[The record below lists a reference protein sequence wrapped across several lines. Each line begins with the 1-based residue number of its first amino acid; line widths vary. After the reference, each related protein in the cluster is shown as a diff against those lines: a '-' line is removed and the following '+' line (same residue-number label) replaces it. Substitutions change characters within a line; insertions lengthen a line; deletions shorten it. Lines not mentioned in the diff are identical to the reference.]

1 MPPAPSV
8 RSRAAGARRLAL
20 PLLLSLGAAGAAA
33 AQPARTI
40 TVTLTKQASTYGGG
54 VFDLRVVFSEDVA
67 GLALNDFSATNATVG
82 FLRSATGSAVGD
94 LRAYLVEVTPAASGT
109 ITVKLRGGA
118 AHTPVTSARDSR
130 PATWVWDREG
140 PKVTISGPASIQ
152 QDSDLSFPATDFTVR
167 FDEALGYH
175 LLLTSKVRFEATNG
189 VVLGVTATTANPPVL
204 TVSVRPTAV
213 GTLTLSV
220 PSGGFR
226 DREGNTNA
234 AASKS
239 STVNAYSPPNRP
251 PVITAPSDRSFS
263 QGETITAFDIEVSDP
278 DDDTLTVGVSGLP
291 SGLSYSAATGK
302 VSGTVAAD
310 AAVKDYTATITAND
324 GEASEVSATF
334 TVTVARA
341 NGQPV
346 ITVPADRTYSRGET
360 ISTFAIEVS
369 DPDKDSTTVGVSG
382 LPPGLNWQS
391 AVRWV
396 SGTIGADAAVKD
408 YTVTITANDGIAAE
422 VRATFTIT
430 VKEAATAEPPQPL
443 TSNSAPVITVPD
455 DRAYRRGETITAF
468 DIEVSDPDQ
477 DSVTVEVSGL
487 PSGLAYSASTGKV
500 SGTVAADAAIKDYT
514 ATIAATDKKAG
525 EVNATFTVTVHPA
538 NRAPTITN
546 PGDKSYRQGETIT
559 AFAIAVSD
567 ADSDSPTVGVSGLP
581 TGLSYSAATGKVS
594 GTVAADAAI
603 KDYTATITADDGRAP
618 EVSATFTVTV
628 TRANRAPTITN
639 PGDKSYRQGET
650 ITAFAVAV
658 SDADGDSPTVGVS
671 GLPTGLAYSASTGKV
686 SGTVAADAALK
697 DYTATITADDGRAP
711 EVSATFTVTVRR
723 ANRPPTLT
731 VPEAQTYAQGE
742 TIANESVGATDP
754 DGDTLSLGVTGLPA
768 GLSCSPNAS
777 APAGAAGCS
786 LTGTV
791 AADAEAKNYTATA
804 TANDGGKEVSATF
817 TITVTEIA
825 TAPPAGTP
833 ANAAPVIGAPADRT
847 YIQGE
852 TITAFAIPVSDTD
865 GDTPTVAVTGLPSGL
880 AYTASTGEV
889 SGTVA
894 ADAAVKDYTATIT
907 ANDGKA
913 AEVSATF
920 TVTVTRANREPVVTT
935 PDDLTVAPG
944 ETIGTR
950 SITAAD
956 ADDDPL
962 SLSVTGLPAGL
973 SCSAHAAAG
982 NGSAGCDLTGT
993 VAADATAKDYPVT
1006 ATASDGKAPVSS
1018 TFTIT
1023 VTEPAPPQ
1031 PNHRNSAPAIS
1042 APADRAY
1049 EQGEAI
1055 AAFSIPVTDPDDD
1068 PVTVTVAGLPAG
1080 LAYSAS
1086 SGTVSGVVADDAQAA
1101 AYPVTI
1107 RADDGV
1113 NPAVSA
1119 AFTITI
1125 TAAAGNDPGEPV
1137 ADNSPPVIAAPSD
1150 RTYSR
1155 GESIAAVPISVT
1167 DPDRDRVSVAVS
1179 GLPAGLAYRSGA
1191 VRGVVAEEAEVKPH
1205 RVTISA
1211 EDGVNP
1217 PAAAGFTITVRVSE
1231 RSDGNRPPR
1240 ILAPGNRIF
1249 SPGEAV
1255 SPFFAAVTDDDGD
1268 ALTVTLRGLPRGL
1281 THRTTTH
1288 RTETTVT
1295 DIEFS
1300 GTVTADPG
1308 RYPITIRAADG
1319 VHGPIT
1325 GSFTVTV
1332 LDPGTP
1338 GEGEPRPL
1346 LFSRIRGPDLF
1357 YRVGRTIEP
1366 EVLPSA
1372 SGGVGRI
1379 TYAVTPTLPDGLLF
1393 DGAERELTGT
1403 PTTKQR
1409 QTGYRLTATDEG
1421 GDRATLRFTIT
1432 IVDPPV
1438 VTGLRITSRPQR
1450 GHTYRRDEVVEVA
1463 ADFSDRIEV
1472 EGTPALTL
1480 GVGGRPRAMEFAGA
1494 EAASLRFRYRV
1505 ARRDLDP
1512 NGVSIEAN
1520 ALSVTSGRLTDS
1532 LGTEADLS
1540 HPALPDQPNHRVNG
1554 APEVAFSTKQGP
1566 DLFYRVGRTIE
1577 PEVLPSASG
1586 GVGRITYAVT
1596 PTLPDGLL
1604 FDGAERE
1611 LTGTPTT
1618 KQRQT
1623 GYRLTA
1629 TDEGGD
1635 RATLR
1640 FTITIVDPPVV
1651 TGLRITSRPQR
1662 GHTYRRDE
1670 VVEVAADFSDRIE
1683 VEGTPALTLGVGG
1696 RPRAMEFAGAEA
1708 ASLRFRYRVARRDLD
1723 PNGVSIEANALSV
1736 TSGRLTDSLGT
1747 EADLSHAALPDQP
1760 NHRVN
1765 GAPEG
1770 TLPVLASLRLTSR
1783 PRRDSIYRS
1792 GELIEAEARYRETV
1806 GPEEVPLLALRIG
1819 HEVRQMGLVEHRGAA
1834 FVYRYRVVPV
1844 DHDPD
1849 GVSLAANAVPTGAGW
1864 LAEAFDAAAASVYAV
1879 LPDQPDHRVDGAPQA
1894 VGTLPALRL
1903 TLGAAPARVP
1913 LEGAFRGAAGYTAES
1928 SAPAVAAV
1936 TLEGEAL
1943 VVTPRADGSATVTVT
1958 GRNAGGDS
1966 THSIGVTVVTAGA
1979 EIAVVGGAF
1988 AGLGRSALSSA
1999 AASIGARL
2007 RETGRA
2013 SAVHLAGRPAP
2024 DEAAPFSG
2032 FGTGAAGFVRGLP
2045 GSLSSDSFHSGLGS
2059 VTETAATAG
2068 SDSGSLFEQ
2077 LMAGSAFS
2085 LTGTDL
2091 TEGPTGAPA
2100 EGNAGENGSGR
2111 RWAFWGAGDRQSFE
2125 GGAGSTY
2132 DGAPLTAYLGADLA
2146 IGRVLAGLAWSASRA
2161 ETQYDFHDLGAEA
2174 RGSGDLSTRLLGL
2187 HPYLRWSPDD
2197 RTDFWGIGGVGR
2209 GSAELSRSVTAV
2221 GERADLGLVFGLAG
2235 VRRELASGRRGRL
2248 ALRFDAGAARLSA
2261 EGGGAVLDGMAA
2273 RVFRTRLGVEVSRG
2287 FGAATPFVVVDAL
2300 YDGGDGATGAGVE
2313 IAGGVR
2319 AASAG
2324 GRAGVEARGRI
2335 LALHGESGY
2344 RETGASL
2351 TFRLGPARNEKG
2363 LALDLTPAWGEAPD
2377 DFSVGSG
2384 AGLSSGSRSL
2394 GGPGRGLT
2402 TLAGAA
2408 PETGGSL
2415 GARASYRLG
2424 AAAPFTEI
2432 RWEQSRSRQAR
2443 VGVRL
2448 GRRDGRFGLDLLG
2461 ERQEAR
2467 DRPALFRFGL
2477 FGRVEF

>member
-1 MPPAPSV
+1 MPPAPAV

-20 PLLLSLGAAGAAA
+20 PLVLSLGAAGAAA

-40 TVTLTKQASTYGGG
+40 DVTLTKQASTYGGG
-54 VFDLRVVFSEDVA
+54 VFDLRVVFSEDAV
-67 GLALNDFSATNATVG
+67 GLALNDFSATNASVG
-82 FLRSATGSAVGD
+82 FLRSATGSPVGD

-109 ITVKLRGGA
+109 ITIKLRGGA
-118 AHTPVTSARDSR
+118 ARTPVTSARDSR
-130 PATWVWDREG
+130 AATWVWDREG

-152 QDSDLSFPATDFTVR
+152 QDSDLSFPTTDFTVR
-167 FDEALGYH
+167 FDEALGYT
-175 LLLTSKVRFEATNG
+175 LRLTSRGRFAATNG
-189 VVLGVTATTANPPVL
+189 KVLGVTATTANPPVL
-204 TVSVRPTAV
+204 TVAVRPTAV

-220 PSGGFR
+220 PAGGFR
-226 DREGNTNA
+226 DRTGNTNA

-239 STVNAYSPPNRP
+239 STVSAYVPPNRP
-251 PVITAPSDRSFS
+251 PVVTAPSDKSFS
-263 QGETITAFDIEVSDP
+263 QGETITAFDIEASDP
-278 DDDTLTVGVSGLP
+278 DDDALTVGVTGLP
-291 SGLSYSAATGK
+291 SGLSYSASSGQ

-334 TVTVARA
+334 TVTVTRA

-396 SGTIGADAAVKD
+396 SGTIGAEAAVKD

-477 DSVTVEVSGL
+477 DSVTVGVSGL
-487 PSGLAYSASTGKV
+487 PSGLSYSASTGKV
-500 SGTVAADAAIKDYT
+500 SGTVAADAAIEDYT

-538 NRAPTITN
+538 NRAPTIKN
-546 PGDKSYRQGETIT
+546 PGDQSYRQGEQIT
-559 AFAIAVSD
+559 AFAIEVSD

-581 TGLSYSAATGKVS
+581 TGLSYSASSGKVS

-618 EVSATFTVTV
+618 VVSATFTVTVTRANRAPTITDPGDKSYRQGEQITAFAIEVSDADSDSPTVGVSGLPTGLSYSASSGKVSGTVAADAAIKDYTATITADDSRAPEVSATFTVTV
-628 TRANRAPTITN
+628 TRANRAPTITG
-639 PGDKSYRQGET
+639 PGNKSYRQGEQ
-650 ITAFAVAV
+650 ITTFAIAV
-658 SDADGDSPTVGVS
+658 SDADSDSPTVGVS
-671 GLPTGLAYSASTGKV
+671 GLPSGLSYSASTGKV

-711 EVSATFTVTVRR
+711 EVSATFTVTVTRANRAPTITGPGDKSYRQGETITAFAIEVSDADSDSPTVGVSGLPTGLSYSASSGKVSGTVAADAAIKDYTATITADDGRAPEVSATFTVTVTR

-777 APAGAAGCS
+777 APAGTAGCS

-791 AADAEAKNYTATA
+791 AADAEAKNYTAAA

-817 TITVTEIA
+817 TITVTETA

-833 ANAAPVIGAPADRT
+833 SNVSPVISAPADRT
-847 YIQGE
+847 YTQGE
-852 TITAFAIPVSDTD
+852 TITAFAISVSDND

-880 AYTASTGEV
+880 AYTASTGQV

-920 TVTVTRANREPVVTT
+920 TITVARANREPVVTT
-935 PDDLTVAPG
+935 PGDLTVAPG
-944 ETIGTR
+944 ETIRTR

-973 SCSAHAAAG
+973 ACSAHPSPG
-982 NGSAGCDLTGT
+982 NGSAGCDLKGT
-993 VAADATAKDYPVT
+993 VAADAEAKDYGVT
-1006 ATASDGKAPVSS
+1006 ATVADGKATVGR

-1031 PNHRNSAPAIS
+1031 PNHRNSAPAIA

-1086 SGTVSGVVADDAQAA
+1086 GGTVSGVVADDAQAA

-1113 NPAVSA
+1113 NAAVSA

-1137 ADNSPPVIAAPSD
+1137 AGNSPPVIAAPSD
-1150 RTYSR
+1150 RIYSR
-1155 GESIAAVPISVT
+1155 GQTIAALPISVT
-1167 DPDRDRVSVAVS
+1167 DPDRDRVAVAVS

-1191 VRGVVAEEAEVKPH
+1191 VRGVVAEDAEVKAH

-1217 PAAAGFTITVRVSE
+1217 PAAAGFTITVHTSE
-1231 RSDGNRPPR
+1231 RSDGNRPPQV
-1240 ILAPGNRIF
+1240 LAPGDRTF
-1249 SPGEAV
+1249 SAGESV
-1255 SPFFAAVTDDDGD
+1255 SAFYAAVTDDDGD
-1268 ALTVTLRGLPRGL
+1268 ALAVTLRGLPRGL

-1308 RYPITIRAADG
+1308 RYPVTIRAADG

-1332 LDPGTP
+1332 REPGKP
-1338 GEGEPRPL
+1338 GDGEPRPL
-1346 LFSRIRGPDLF
+1346 LFSRIRGPDLL
-1357 YRVGRTIEP
+1357 YRVGRRIEP
-1366 EVLPSA
+1366 EVLPQA
-1372 SGGVGRI
+1372 TGGVGLV

-1409 QTGYRLTATDEG
+1409 QTGYRLTATDEA

-1438 VTGLRITSRPQR
+1438 VTALRITSRPQR

-1480 GVGGRPRAMEFAGA
+1480 GVGGRPRTMEFAGA

-1520 ALSVTSGRLTDS
+1520 ALSLASGRLTDS

-1540 HPALPDQPNHRVNG
+1540 HDALPDQP
-1554 APEVAFSTKQGP
+1554 A
-1566 DLFYRVGRTIE
+1566 
-1577 PEVLPSASG
+1577 
-1586 GVGRITYAVT
+1586 
-1596 PTLPDGLL
+1596 
-1604 FDGAERE
+1604 
-1611 LTGTPTT
+1611 
-1618 KQRQT
+1618 
-1623 GYRLTA
+1623 
-1629 TDEGGD
+1629 
-1635 RATLR
+1635 
-1640 FTITIVDPPVV
+1640 
-1651 TGLRITSRPQR
+1651 
-1662 GHTYRRDE
+1662 
-1670 VVEVAADFSDRIE
+1670 
-1683 VEGTPALTLGVGG
+1683 
-1696 RPRAMEFAGAEA
+1696 
-1708 ASLRFRYRVARRDLD
+1708 
-1723 PNGVSIEANALSV
+1723 
-1736 TSGRLTDSLGT
+1736 
-1747 EADLSHAALPDQP
+1747 
-1760 NHRVN
+1760 HRVN

-1770 TLPVLASLRLTSR
+1770 SLPVLASLKITSR
-1783 PRRDSIYRS
+1783 PRRDRIYRS
-1792 GELIEAEARYRETV
+1792 GELIEAEARYREAV
-1806 GPEEVPLLALRIG
+1806 GPDEVPLLALRIG
-1819 HEVRQMGLVEHRGAA
+1819 RDVRQMSLVEHRDST

-1844 DHDPD
+1844 DHDPN

-1966 THSIGVTVVTAGA
+1966 THSFGVTVVTADA

-2007 RETGRA
+2007 RETGGA

-2024 DEAAPFSG
+2024 DEAASLSG
-2032 FGTGAAGFVRGLP
+2032 FGTGAAGFARRLP
-2045 GSLSSDSFHSGLGS
+2045 DSFSSDSFSSGPGPG
-2059 VTETAATAG
+2059 TETAATAG

-2091 TEGPTGAPA
+2091 TGTDLTGGMTGDPTGAPA
-2100 EGNAGENGSGR
+2100 DGSAGENGSGR
-2111 RWAFWGAGDRQSFE
+2111 RWTFWGAGDRQSFE

-2146 IGRVLAGLAWSASRA
+2146 VGRVLAGLAWSASRA
-2161 ETQYDFHDLGAEA
+2161 ETQYDFHDTGADA

-2187 HPYLRWSPDD
+2187 HPYLRWSPDE

-2209 GSAELSRSVTAV
+2209 GSAELSRSVTAA
-2221 GERADLGLVFGLAG
+2221 GEQADLGLVFGLAG

-2273 RVFRTRLGVEVSRG
+2273 RVFRTRLGVEVSRS

-2313 IAGGVR
+2313 IAGGLR

-2324 GRAGVEARGRI
+2324 GRAGIEARGRV

-2402 TLAGAA
+2402 TMAGAA

-2443 VGVRL
+2443 VGLRL

>member
-8 RSRAAGARRLAL
+8 RSRTAGARRLAL
-20 PLLLSLGAAGAAA
+20 PLVLSLGAAGAAA

-40 TVTLTKQASTYGGG
+40 TVTLTKQASTQGGG
-54 VFDLRVVFSEDVA
+54 VFDLRVVFSEDVV

-82 FLRSATGSAVGD
+82 FLRSATGSPVGD
-94 LRAYLVEVTPAASGT
+94 LRSYLVEVTPAASGT
-109 ITVKLRGGA
+109 ITIRLRGGA
-118 AHTPVTSARDSR
+118 ARTPVTSARDSR

-140 PKVTISGPASIQ
+140 PKVTLSGPASIQ
-152 QDSDLSFPATDFTVR
+152 QESDLSFPSADFTVR
-167 FDEALGYH
+167 FDEALGH
-175 LLLTSKVRFEATNG
+175 NLLLTSKIRFEATNG
-189 VVLGVTATTANPPVL
+189 AVLGVTATTSNPPVL
-204 TVSVRPTAV
+204 TVAVRPTAV

-220 PSGGFR
+220 PAGGFR

-234 AASKS
+234 AASRS
-239 STVNAYSPPNRP
+239 STVNAYEPPNRP
-251 PVITAPSDRSFS
+251 PVVTAPSDKSFS
-263 QGETITAFDIEVSDP
+263 QGETITAFDIEASDP

-291 SGLSYSAATGK
+291 SGLTYSAATGQ

-346 ITVPADRTYSRGET
+346 IAVPADRAYSRGET

-382 LPPGLNWQS
+382 LPPGLAWQS
-391 AVRWV
+391 SVRWV
-396 SGTIGADAAVKD
+396 SGTIGAEAAVKD

-443 TSNSAPVITVPD
+443 TSNSAPVITVPA
-455 DRAYRRGETITAF
+455 DRTYRRGETITAF
-468 DIEVSDPDQ
+468 AIEVSDADEDP
-477 DSVTVEVSGL
+477 VTVGVSGL
-487 PSGLAYSASTGKV
+487 PSGLAYSAATGKV

-525 EVNATFTVTVHPA
+525 EVNATFTVTVDPA

-546 PGDKSYRQGETIT
+546 PGDRSYRQGEQIT
-559 AFAIAVSD
+559 AFAIEVSD

-581 TGLSYSAATGKVS
+581 TGLAYSASTGKVS
-594 GTVAADAAI
+594 GTVAADAAL

-639 PGDKSYRQGET
+639 PGDKSYRQGEQ
-650 ITAFAVAV
+650 ITAFAIEV
-658 SDADGDSPTVGVS
+658 SDADSDSPTVGVSGLPTGLAYSASTGKVSGTVAADAALKDYTATITADDGRAPEVSATFTVTVTRANRAPTITNPGDKSYRQGEQITAFAIEVSDADSDSPTVGVS

-723 ANRPPTLT
+723 ANRPPALT
-731 VPEAQTYAQGE
+731 VPAAQSYAQGE
-742 TIANESVGATDP
+742 TIANESVSATDP

-777 APAGAAGCS
+777 APAGTAGCS

-791 AADAEAKNYTATA
+791 AADAEAKDYTATA

-817 TITVTEIA
+817 TITVTATA
-825 TAPPAGTP
+825 TAPPAETP
-833 ANAAPVIGAPADRT
+833 SNAAPVISAPADRAYT
-847 YIQGE
+847 QGE
-852 TITAFAIPVSDTD
+852 TITAFAISVSDTD
-865 GDTPTVAVTGLPSGL
+865 GDTPTIAVTGLPSGL
-880 AYTASTGEV
+880 AYTASTGQV

-894 ADAAVKDYTATIT
+894 ADAAVQDYTATIT

-920 TVTVTRANREPVVTT
+920 TITVTRANREPVVTT
-935 PDDLTVAPG
+935 PGDLTLAPG

-950 SITAAD
+950 SITATD
-956 ADDDPL
+956 ADDDPI
-962 SLSVTGLPAGL
+962 SLSVSGLPAGL
-973 SCSAHAAAG
+973 SCSANPSPG

-1006 ATASDGKAPVSS
+1006 ATASDGKATVAS

-1031 PNHRNSAPAIS
+1031 PNHRNSAPAIA

-1055 AAFSIPVTDPDDD
+1055 AAFSIRVTDPDDD

-1125 TAAAGNDPGEPV
+1125 TAAGNDPGEPV
-1137 ADNSPPVIAAPSD
+1137 GGNSPPVIAAPSD

-1155 GESIAAVPISVT
+1155 GESIAALPISVT
-1167 DPDRDRVSVAVS
+1167 DPDRDRVAVAVS

-1240 ILAPGNRIF
+1240 ILTPENRIF

-1281 THRTTTH
+1281 THRTETE
-1288 RTETTVT
+1288 RTMTGGAERTVT

-1300 GTVTADPG
+1300 GAVTADPG
-1308 RYPITIRAADG
+1308 RYPVTIRAADG

-1332 LDPGTP
+1332 IEPGEP

-1393 DGAERELTGT
+1393 DGVERELTGT

-1512 NGVSIEAN
+1512 NGVSIE
-1520 ALSVTSGRLTDS
+1520 S
-1532 LGTEADLS
+1532 
-1540 HPALPDQPNHRVNG
+1540 
-1554 APEVAFSTKQGP
+1554 
-1566 DLFYRVGRTIE
+1566 
-1577 PEVLPSASG
+1577 
-1586 GVGRITYAVT
+1586 
-1596 PTLPDGLL
+1596 
-1604 FDGAERE
+1604 
-1611 LTGTPTT
+1611 
-1618 KQRQT
+1618 
-1623 GYRLTA
+1623 
-1629 TDEGGD
+1629 
-1635 RATLR
+1635 
-1640 FTITIVDPPVV
+1640 
-1651 TGLRITSRPQR
+1651 
-1662 GHTYRRDE
+1662 
-1670 VVEVAADFSDRIE
+1670 
-1683 VEGTPALTLGVGG
+1683 
-1696 RPRAMEFAGAEA
+1696 
-1708 ASLRFRYRVARRDLD
+1708 
-1723 PNGVSIEANALSV
+1723 NALSV

-1770 TLPVLASLRLTSR
+1770 SLPVLASLRLTSR

-1819 HEVRQMGLVEHRGAA
+1819 NEVRQMGLVEHRGAA

-1913 LEGAFRGAAGYTAES
+1913 LRDAFRGAAGYAVES

-1966 THSIGVTVVTAGA
+1966 THSFGVTVVTAEA

-1999 AASIGARL
+1999 AASIGTRL
-2007 RETGRA
+2007 SGTGSA

-2024 DEAAPFSG
+2024 DEAASFSG
-2032 FGTGAAGFVRGLP
+2032 FSTGAGP
-2045 GSLSSDSFHSGLGS
+2045 GSADSFRSEAFSSPLGGAFAGGRDG
-2059 VTETAATAG
+2059 AATAG

-2100 EGNAGENGSGR
+2100 EGSAGENGSGR
-2111 RWAFWGAGDRQSFE
+2111 RWTFWGAGDRQSFE

-2146 IGRVLAGLAWSASRA
+2146 VGRVLAGLAWSASRA
-2161 ETQYDFHDLGAEA
+2161 ETRYDFHDLGAEA

-2187 HPYLRWSPDD
+2187 HPYLRWSPDE

-2209 GSAELSRSVTAV
+2209 GSAKLSRSVTAV
-2221 GERADLGLVFGLAG
+2221 GEQADLGLVFGLAG
-2235 VRRELASGRRGRL
+2235 VRRELASGRRGQL

-2273 RVFRTRLGVEVSRG
+2273 RVFRTRLGVEVSRS

-2313 IAGGVR
+2313 IAGGLR

-2351 TFRLGPARNEKG
+2351 TVRLGPARNEKG

-2384 AGLSSGSRSL
+2384 AGFSSGSRSL

-2402 TLAGAA
+2402 TLAAGA

-2424 AAAPFTEI
+2424 AAAPFTEV

-2443 VGVRL
+2443 VGLRL

-2461 ERQEAR
+2461 EREEAR

-2477 FGRVEF
+2477 LGRVEF

>member
-1 MPPAPSV
+1 MSRAPSD
-8 RSRAAGARRLAL
+8 RSGDAGARRLAL

-40 TVTLTKQASTYGGG
+40 GVTLTKQASTYGGG

-67 GLALNDFSATNATVG
+67 GLALNDFSATNAQVG
-82 FLRSATGSAVGD
+82 FLRSATGNPVGD
-94 LRAYLVEVTPAASGT
+94 LRAYLVEITPAATGT

-118 AHTPVTSARDSR
+118 ARTPVTSARDSR

-140 PKVTISGPASIQ
+140 PKVTLSGPASIQ
-152 QDSDLSFPATDFTVR
+152 QESDLSFPSTDFTVR
-167 FDEALGYH
+167 FDEALGH
-175 LLLTSKVRFEATNG
+175 NLLLTSKARFEATNG
-189 VVLGVTATTANPPVL
+189 AVLGVTATTANPPVL
-204 TVSVRPTAV
+204 TVAVRPTAV
-213 GTLTLSV
+213 GTLTLSA
-220 PSGGFR
+220 PAGGFR
-226 DREGNTNA
+226 DRAGNTNA
-234 AASKS
+234 AASRS
-239 STVNAYSPPNRP
+239 STVKAYVPPNRA
-251 PVITAPSDRSFS
+251 PVVTAPADKSFS
-263 QGETITAFDIEVSDP
+263 QGETITAFDIEASDP

-291 SGLSYSAATGK
+291 TGLSYSAATGQ

-334 TVTVARA
+334 TVTVTRSNA
-341 NGQPV
+341 QPV

-382 LPPGLNWQS
+382 LPPGLAWQS

-396 SGTIGADAAVKD
+396 SGTIGAEAAVKD
-408 YTVTITANDGIAAE
+408 YTVTITADDGIAAE
-422 VRATFTIT
+422 VKATFTIT

-468 DIEVSDPDQ
+468 AIEVSDADEDP
-477 DSVTVEVSGL
+477 VTVEVSGL
-487 PSGLAYSASTGKV
+487 PSGLAYSAATGKVSGTVAADAALKDYTATITANDKKAGEVSATFTVTVNPANRAPTITDPGDRSYRQGEQITAFAIEVSDADSDSPTVGVSGLPTGLAYSAATGKVSGTVAADAALKDYTATITADDGRAPEVSATFTVTVTRANRAPTITNPGDKSYRQGEQITAFAIVVSDADSDSPTVGVSGLPTGLAYSASTGKV
-500 SGTVAADAAIKDYT
+500 SGTVAADAA
-514 ATIAATDKKAG
+514 
-525 EVNATFTVTVHPA
+525 
-538 NRAPTITN
+538 
-546 PGDKSYRQGETIT
+546 
-559 AFAIAVSD
+559 
-567 ADSDSPTVGVSGLP
+567 L
-581 TGLSYSAATGKVS
+581 
-594 GTVAADAAI
+594 

-650 ITAFAVAV
+650 ITAFAIEV
-658 SDADGDSPTVGVS
+658 SDADSDSPTVGVS
-671 GLPTGLAYSASTGKV
+671 GLPTGLAYSAATGKV

-742 TIANESVGATDP
+742 TIANESVSATDS

-791 AADAEAKNYTATA
+791 AADAEAKDYTATA

-817 TITVTEIA
+817 TITVTATA
-825 TAPPAGTP
+825 TAPPAETP
-833 ANAAPVIGAPADRT
+833 SNAAPVITTPADRT
-847 YIQGE
+847 YTQGE
-852 TITAFAIPVSDTD
+852 TITAFAIEVSDAD
-865 GDTPTVAVTGLPSGL
+865 DDSPTVAVTGLPSGL
-880 AYTASTGEV
+880 SYSAASGKV

-894 ADAAVKDYTATIT
+894 ADAATKDYTATVT

-920 TVTVTRANREPVVTT
+920 TITVTRANREPVVTT
-935 PDDLTVAPG
+935 PGDLTYTQG

-950 SITAAD
+950 SITATD
-956 ADDDPL
+956 ADDDAL
-962 SLSVTGLPAGL
+962 SLSLSGLPAGL
-973 SCSAHAAAG
+973 SCSANPSAG
-982 NGSAGCDLTGT
+982 AGSAGCDLNGT
-993 VAADATAKDYPVT
+993 VAADAEAKDYPVT
-1006 ATASDGKAPVSS
+1006 ATATDGKASVAA

-1023 VTEPAPPQ
+1023 VTEPASPPPPPQ
-1031 PNHRNSAPAIS
+1031 PNHRNSAPALT
-1042 APADRAY
+1042 APADRTY
-1049 EQGEAI
+1049 EQGETI
-1055 AAFSIPVTDPDDD
+1055 AAFAIPVSDPDDD

-1080 LAYSAS
+1080 LAYAAS
-1086 SGTVSGVVADDAQAA
+1086 DGTVSGVVADDAEAA
-1101 AYPVTI
+1101 DYPVTI
-1107 RADDGV
+1107 RANDGV
-1113 NPAVSA
+1113 NPPVSA

-1125 TAAAGNDPGEPV
+1125 TATAGNDPGGPV
-1137 ADNSPPVIAAPSD
+1137 GRNSPPVIAAPSD

-1155 GESIAAVPISVT
+1155 GETIAAVPISVT

-1217 PAAAGFTITVRVSE
+1217 PAAARFTITVRTSE

-1240 ILAPGNRIF
+1240 ILTPSNRTF
-1249 SPGEAV
+1249 SPGETV

-1281 THRTTTH
+1281 THHTETERTTTPGAE
-1288 RTETTVT
+1288 RTVT

-1308 RYPITIRAADG
+1308 RYPITIRAADS
-1319 VHGPIT
+1319 VHGPVT

-1332 LDPGTP
+1332 LEPGEP

-1366 EVLPSA
+1366 EVLPQA
-1372 SGGVGRI
+1372 TGGVGII
-1379 TYAVTPTLPDGLLF
+1379 TYRVTPTLPDGLLF

-1409 QTGYRLTATDEG
+1409 QTGYRLTANDEG
-1421 GDRATLRFTIT
+1421 GDSATLRFTIT

-1438 VTGLRITSRPQR
+1438 VTGLRITSRPRR
-1450 GHTYRRDEVVEVA
+1450 GHTYRRDEVVEVEA
-1463 ADFSDRIEV
+1463 AFSDRIEV

-1480 GVGGRPRAMEFAGA
+1480 GVGGRPRAMEFAGV

-1512 NGVSIEAN
+1512 NGVSIPAN
-1520 ALSVTSGRLTDS
+1520 ALSLASGRLTDS
-1532 LGTEADLS
+1532 LGA
-1540 HPALPDQPNHRVNG
+1540 
-1554 APEVAFSTKQGP
+1554 
-1566 DLFYRVGRTIE
+1566 
-1577 PEVLPSASG
+1577 
-1586 GVGRITYAVT
+1586 
-1596 PTLPDGLL
+1596 
-1604 FDGAERE
+1604 
-1611 LTGTPTT
+1611 
-1618 KQRQT
+1618 
-1623 GYRLTA
+1623 
-1629 TDEGGD
+1629 
-1635 RATLR
+1635 
-1640 FTITIVDPPVV
+1640 
-1651 TGLRITSRPQR
+1651 
-1662 GHTYRRDE
+1662 
-1670 VVEVAADFSDRIE
+1670 
-1683 VEGTPALTLGVGG
+1683 
-1696 RPRAMEFAGAEA
+1696 
-1708 ASLRFRYRVARRDLD
+1708 
-1723 PNGVSIEANALSV
+1723 
-1736 TSGRLTDSLGT
+1736 
-1747 EADLSHAALPDQP
+1747 EADLSHAALPDQRE
-1760 NHRVN
+1760 HRVN
-1765 GAPEG
+1765 GAPDG
-1770 TLPVLASLRLTSR
+1770 SIPVLASLRITSR

-1792 GELIEAEARYRETV
+1792 GELIEAEARYREAV
-1806 GPEEVPLLALRIG
+1806 GPDEVPMLALRVG
-1819 HEVRQMGLVEHRGAA
+1819 REVRQMGLVEHRGAA

-1966 THSIGVTVVTAGA
+1966 THSFGVTVVTAEA

-2007 RETGRA
+2007 SGAGSA

-2024 DEAAPFSG
+2024 DEAASFSG
-2032 FGTGAAGFVRGLP
+2032 FSTGAGP
-2045 GSLSSDSFHSGLGS
+2045 GSADSFRSDAFSSPVGS
-2059 VTETAATAG
+2059 AFAGGREGAATAG

-2100 EGNAGENGSGR
+2100 EGNAEENGSGR
-2111 RWAFWGAGDRQSFE
+2111 RWTFWGAGDRQSFE

-2146 IGRVLAGLAWSASRA
+2146 VGRVLAGLAWSASRA
-2161 ETQYDFHDLGAEA
+2161 ETRYDFHDLGAEA

-2221 GERADLGLVFGLAG
+2221 GEQADLGLLFGLAG

-2248 ALRFDAGAARLSA
+2248 ALHFDAGAARLSA

-2273 RVFRTRLGVEVSRG
+2273 RVFRTRLGVEVSRS

-2313 IAGGVR
+2313 IAGGLR

-2351 TFRLGPARNEKG
+2351 TVRLGPARNEKG

-2394 GGPGRGLT
+2394 GGPGPGLT

-2424 AAAPFTEI
+2424 AAAPFTEV

-2443 VGVRL
+2443 VGLRL

-2477 FGRVEF
+2477 LGRVEF